1 MIITQTFKG
10 GEFYAECTCGYRAA
24 RANRWSSSVKQLL
37 ISMVLYTSM
46 LLGVAARVKQCP
58 SIFFAPKLPRAAL
71 DSSLMKTLNLH

>member
-1 MIITQTFKG
+1 MITQTFKG

-37 ISMVLYTSM
+37 SRILYTSM
-46 LLGVAARVKQCP
+46 LLGVATRVTQCP

-71 DSSLMKTLNLH
+71 DSSLMKTLKLH

>member
-1 MIITQTFKG
+1 MITQTFKG

-24 RANRWSSSVKQLL
+24 RAHRWSSSVKQLL
-37 ISMVLYTSM
+37 SRILYTSM

-71 DSSLMKTLNLH
+71 DSSLMKTWKLH